1 MKRLAQA
8 VSALALA
15 ATILPAFLFFTDRLP
30 LDSMKTWMLVSTV
43 LWFATAPMW
52 IQIKPK

>member
-30 LDSMKTWMLVSTV
+30 LDSMKTWMLLSTV